1 MTAVG
6 FWLLATIGMQEFG
19 RSYSIYGFEIHC
31 KALDSLFN
39 VVLICVGKVTKNI
52 QIMAHF
58 GHKIKTDS
66 TYDTVSSF
74 VVESVIS
81 FLRML
86 LGRGPCNS

>member
-58 GHKIKTDS
+58 GIKKIDRQHL
-66 TYDTVSSF
+66 DDAVSPM
-74 VVESVIS
+74 ERCK
-81 FLRML
+81 FLFR
-86 LGRGPCNS
+86 